1 MTRVQMPARE
11 GKGGK
16 GQQVAIGFNTKGIYI
31 YRTII
36 LENQRQNLISI
47 DRREQDWERRV
58 LDLIHRKNT
67 KSKLEDKNMFQ
78 MKGNPIRLSA
88 NFSSTI
94 LQARRQWQNIFK
106 MLKET
111 YNLE

>member
-47 DRREQDWERRV
+47 DRREQERKKTV
-58 LDLIHRKNT
+58 TMITELFLGYSALQDQMN
-67 KSKLEDKNMFQ
+67 FQ
-78 MKGNPIRLSA
+78 QIVY
-88 NFSSTI
+88 
-94 LQARRQWQNIFK
+94 W
-106 MLKET
+106 LKV
-111 YNLE
+111 YSDQGK

>member
-1 MTRVQMPARE
+1 MPARE

-47 DRREQDWERRV
+47 DRREQERKKTV
-58 LDLIHRKNT
+58 TMITELFLGYSALQDQMN
-67 KSKLEDKNMFQ
+67 FQ
-78 MKGNPIRLSA
+78 QIV
-88 NFSSTI
+88 
-94 LQARRQWQNIFK
+94 
-106 MLKET
+106 
-111 YNLE
+111 Y

>member
-47 DRREQDWERRV
+47 DRHEQERKKTV
-58 LDLIHRKNT
+58 TMITELFLGYSALQDQMN
-67 KSKLEDKNMFQ
+67 FQ
-78 MKGNPIRLSA
+78 QIVY
-88 NFSSTI
+88 
-94 LQARRQWQNIFK
+94 W
-106 MLKET
+106 LKV
-111 YNLE
+111 YSDQGK

>member
-47 DRREQDWERRV
+47 DRREQERKKTV
-58 LDLIHRKNT
+58 TMITELFLGYSALQDQVN
-67 KSKLEDKNMFQ
+67 FQ
-78 MKGNPIRLSA
+78 QIVY
-88 NFSSTI
+88 
-94 LQARRQWQNIFK
+94 W
-106 MLKET
+106 LKV
-111 YNLE
+111 YSDQGK